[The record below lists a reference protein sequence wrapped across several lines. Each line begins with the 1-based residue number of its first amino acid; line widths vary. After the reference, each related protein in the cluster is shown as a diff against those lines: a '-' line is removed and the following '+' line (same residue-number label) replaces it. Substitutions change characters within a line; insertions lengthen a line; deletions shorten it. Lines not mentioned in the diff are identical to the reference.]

1 MKLSLKL
8 GAASLAL
15 ALAGGAAA
23 HTDHPAPS
31 GPAAQAAPAPGGRAD
46 ARTYFTDVEL
56 RTQDNKPV
64 RFYTDTM
71 EGRTVIINFIYT
83 NCKDACPLITQKMLQ
98 IRDLLGDKF
107 NKEVFF
113 ITISTDPTRDTPAA
127 MKKFA
132 QAQSA
137 DLPGWVFLTG
147 SKENVTTI
155 LKKFGSYSPNVGD
168 HLTLLLAGNVPVKR
182 WAKLRPDSPAQLL
195 AERVLVIA
203 ADGADVK
210 PSLQ

>member
-1 MKLSLKL
+1 
-8 GAASLAL
+8 
-15 ALAGGAAA
+15 
-23 HTDHPAPS
+23 
-31 GPAAQAAPAPGGRAD
+31 
-46 ARTYFTDVEL
+46 
-56 RTQDNKPV
+56 V

-98 IRDLLGDKF
+98 VRDLLGDKF

-113 ITISTDPTRDTPAA
+113 VTITTDPARDTPAEL
-127 MKKFA
+127 KKFA

-137 DLPGWVFLTG
+137 DIPGWTFLTG
-147 SKENVTTI
+147 SKENTATI
-155 LKKFGSYSPNVGD
+155 LKKFGSYSQNVED

-182 WAKLRPDSPAQLL
+182 WAKLRPDSPAQLI

-203 ADGADVK
+203 ANGPEFRP
-210 PSLQ
+210 PSQ